1 MNYRFQ
7 IEKMY
12 TDKCDV
18 VEVVEVVDKKTH
30 ITTHEEIVVHS
41 GVKCRLSSKTIASTS
56 DDTVGEINQVTQLF
70 ISPDVTINAG
80 SRIIVTRAGV
90 AKSYKRSGE
99 PFVFV
104 DHKGVPTHQEIILVA
119 AEEYV

>member
-30 ITTHEEIVVHS
+30 ITTHEEIVS
-41 GVKCRLSSKTIASTS
+41 YKDIKCRLSSKTLTSAS
-56 DDTVGEINQVTQLF
+56 DDNVGEIEQTIKLF
-70 ISPDVTINAG
+70 VSPEIVINAG
-80 SRIIVTRAGV
+80 SKLVVTRGGLT
-90 AKSYKRSGE
+90 KTYKRSGE

-104 DHKGVPTHQEIILVA
+104 DYKGVPTHQEIILVA